1 VAKDLLSKPF
11 QLPDLNGQLPTPD
24 QIQAAK
30 DDVYHRIRA
39 KVFASEN
46 PQTHRRLLKQL
57 KGAIYR
63 MAFGVKIYLFSG
75 KCPVPD
81 KRGGYSLDNLPPNSK
96 YTNNDSVLVFKYIIA
111 GLPEDCVFPFN
122 IRDICVLCPDYGEE
136 YGVCKK
142 LTYIEAILL
151 VFCLNHVGLLGKW
164 IGAKVYLCN
173 IGGKTLKDVYK
184 GIMSG
189 PQKFSGIDE
198 SLFEVVFSGR
208 THLSKW
214 GTHLSNCKKHRRFSF
229 KAGPEYQKAVVYAFL
244 TSLFDVLNL
253 PNNLWPM
260 IKDLKL
266 EMRLLT

>member
-1 VAKDLLSKPF
+1 MIQDQENSHPNLKRSSSSENDPRCSKHPKSASTPPKQTEEEFPPTPAQIQAAKDLLSKPF

-173 IGGKTLKDVYK
+173 IGGETLKDVY
-184 GIMSG
+184 
-189 PQKFSGIDE
+189 
-198 SLFEVVFSGR
+198 
-208 THLSKW
+208 
-214 GTHLSNCKKHRRFSF
+214 
-229 KAGPEYQKAVVYAFL
+229 
-244 TSLFDVLNL
+244 
-253 PNNLWPM
+253 
-260 IKDLKL
+260 
-266 EMRLLT
+266 